1 MFCEWPINRE
11 VRIFLKRTHTFF
23 TSQLKNANKWNYKGT
38 FLRMIKYLF
47 WCNIFR
53 FMDYNIWLYC
63 IGIFCLKTFFTFA
76 QCFLLWVV
84 VPLNR
89 FFFFICNNCKLLF
102 YFYYYCFCCNITR
115 LFFCTAHHYKKTG
128 FHFSQSHVDRHDKR
142 WNNFFLKLKNRIYSL

>member
-1 MFCEWPINRE
+1 MFCAWPINRE

-76 QCFLLWVV
+76 QCFLLRVV
-84 VPLNR
+84 VPLNL
-89 FFFFICNNCKLLF
+89 FFFFICNNCFFFIYIITVFVVTLLVCFFAPHIVIKKLDSISLSHML
-102 YFYYYCFCCNITR
+102 IDMTKDGTI
-115 LFFCTAHHYKKTG
+115 FF
-128 FHFSQSHVDRHDKR
+128 
-142 WNNFFLKLKNRIYSL
+142 WN